1 VIAVRQNLLP
11 GLLKT
16 LRVVELYL
24 KHVTASLSR
33 YPSRGEWEVCMSK
46 EISDSIEILIT
57 IAASHS
63 LIPTIKKL
71 IYIFKKQHILLYKE
85 ITCKITHPLQTVMD
99 EIDDIFIS
107 FP

>member
-33 YPSRGEWEVCMSK
+33 YPSGGKRDVCISK

-57 IAASHS
+57 VAASHS

-71 IYIFKKQHILLYKE
+71 IYIFKKQHILFYKE
-85 ITCKITHPLQTVMD
+85 ITWTIIHPLQTVMD
-99 EIDDIFIS
+99 EIADIFIS